1 MSIWLQFPSNIIS
14 SNLLKILPIICLHS
28 LYILSYLKSA
38 PPPVWSHALIYYMV
52 PTMFPF
58 FLVNSFPPALLD
70 HPHWHAI
77 TSFIHTKFA
86 PCQTFSSA
94 TDKFSVFLK
103 HFWKEW
109 STLALST
116 SSLILSK
123 ATPISAFSNHS
134 TGNILTVITH
144 EPQVMKPNGQ
154 FSVLLFLDLLTVC
167 IWVITP
173 FLNSFFT
180 WLLWNLSLGST
191 PISLATPFQSF

>member
-1 MSIWLQFPSNIIS
+1 MTSISFQHHIFQFTKNFTHNLPS
-14 SNLLKILPIICLHS
+14 LPIYFVIFKVSPSTCMVSCSHLLHGS
-28 LYILSYLKSA
+28 
-38 PPPVWSHALIYYMV
+38 
-52 PTMFPF
+52 TMFPF
-58 FLVNSFPPALLD
+58 FLVKSFPPALLD

-77 TSFIHTKFA
+77 TSFIRTKFA

-94 TDKFSVFLK
+94 TNKFAVFLK

-116 SSLILSK
+116 SSLILSR

-180 WLLWNLSLGST
+180 WLL
-191 PISLATPFQSF
+191 